1 MSVNKIFWVSLGSI
15 CLALGTVGIFLPILP
30 TTPLYLVTA
39 YSYARSSDKLHDW
52 FLSTNL
58 YKKHLDSF
66 VKEKAMT
73 RKTKITILSTVTA
86 LMLIG
91 FIMMKNTIIGR
102 ICISIVW
109 VFHIIYFVFYI
120 KTKED

>member
-52 FLSTNL
+52 FLSTSL
-58 YKKHLDSF
+58 YKKHLDSII
-66 VKEKAMT
+66 KKKAMT

-86 LMLIG
+86 LMLFG

-102 ICISIVW
+102 ICISIIW
-109 VFHIIYFVFYI
+109 VFHIIYFVFNI

>member
-52 FLSTNL
+52 FLSTSL

-86 LMLIG
+86 LMLFG

>member
-52 FLSTNL
+52 FLSTSL

-86 LMLIG
+86 LMLFG

-102 ICISIVW
+102 ICISIIW
-109 VFHIIYFVFYI
+109 VFHIIYFVFNI

>member
-86 LMLIG
+86 LMLFG

-109 VFHIIYFVFYI
+109 VFHFIYFVFYI